1 MKTVGL
7 RFPTE
12 VKEFACPY
20 CDKIYKTEKG
30 LKEHIAKEHADD
42 LNPEE

>member
-7 RFPTE
+7 CFPAE

-20 CDKIYKTEKG
+20 CDKVYKTEKG
-30 LKEHIAKEHADD
+30 LKEHIAKEHG
-42 LNPEE
+42 EELKNAE